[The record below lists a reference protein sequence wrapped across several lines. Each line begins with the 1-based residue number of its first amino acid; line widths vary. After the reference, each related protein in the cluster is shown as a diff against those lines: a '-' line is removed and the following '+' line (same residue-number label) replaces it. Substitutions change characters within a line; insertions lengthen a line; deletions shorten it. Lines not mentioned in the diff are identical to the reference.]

1 MKKSLYGVSMLVYA
15 ISLILTIEQYSLA
28 FFGYYFIG
36 SFAGSDDYGKV
47 LTIVVTIAAML
58 FHTLAVFKN
67 KKYIYVTR
75 AILLLGSLFNLLVF
89 SISMDMLLSLISSLA
104 LLSFTF
110 IEKTE
115 YVITN
120 TVSEEELAA
129 VEKEISDEKTK
140 SSIGNIIAF
149 IFLPIIFTIV
159 IIIGSIPFSI
169 KDLNEFKEEYRSYYP
184 SVMATDEQNA
194 QFDEFAYLKISSPW
208 QVNTNHATAMLE
220 SKGSNDY
227 WIINDNINIVL
238 NLYYDTWDSVA
249 DETILVNVNYGYPDM
264 QTDKISKICIGD
276 ECCYDIQNPETY
288 ICPDFTDEEK
298 EILRDFVLNEKY
310 LKQEKITLTSQQR
323 YNADF
328 EDLFWCFEGED
339 TLYLEQGEI
348 CKLEDGKYY
357 FYAGWPASDFYVL
370 PDAISQKLVQQENKE
385 A

>member
-1 MKKSLYGVSMLVYA
+1 MKKSLYGISMLFYA
-15 ISLILTIEQYSLA
+15 VSLA
-28 FFGYYFIG
+28 LTFKQFPLAFMGYYFIG
-36 SFAGSDDYGKV
+36 SFAGSDDYALV
-47 LTIVVTIAAML
+47 LTVVVTVISML
-58 FHTLAVFKN
+58 FHTLAVFKS

-75 AILLLGSLFNLLVF
+75 GILFLGSLFNLLVF
-89 SISMDMLLSLISSLA
+89 SISMDMISSLIISVA

-120 TVSEEELAA
+120 TVSEEELVAI
-129 VEKEISDEKTK
+129 EKEISDEKTK

-149 IFLPIIFTIV
+149 VILPIILV
-159 IIIGSIPFSI
+159 IAMLIASIPFYV
-169 KDLNEFKEEYRSYYP
+169 KDLNEFKEEYRSYYT

-194 QFDEFAYLKISSPW
+194 QFNKLTYLQINSPW

-220 SKGSNDY
+220 PKGSNDY

-238 NLYYDTWDSVA
+238 NLYYDTWDSLA
-249 DETILVNVNYGYPDM
+249 DEEILVNVNYGYPDM

-276 ECCYDIQNPETY
+276 DCYYDIQNPETY

-310 LKQEKITLTSQQR
+310 LEQEKITLTSQQR
-323 YNADF
+323 YDTDM
-328 EDLFWCFEGED
+328 EDLFWYFEGED

-357 FYAGWPASDFYVL
+357 FYVGWPDSDFYVF
-370 PDAISQKLVQQENKE
+370 PDEISQKLVQQKI
-385 A
+385 